1 MNSNNKSQQQ
11 ELLKKARAIARAQAA
26 AAERPRDATGHFM
39 PMEKSTK
46 PQSPQFSLENRQMF
60 PASKIVQGQFYD
72 VVIPTEVPVRFSWRY
87 LGGLFF
93 ILLGIVFTILFIIY
107 IIRNEDEDDVNAG
120 SSGTRN

>member
-1 MNSNNKSQQQ
+1 MNSNKFKQQ

-26 AAERPRDATGHFM
+26 AAERPRDAAGHFM

-46 PQSPQFSLENRQMF
+46 PQSPQFPLENRQMF

-72 VVIPTEVPVRFSWRY
+72 VVPTEVPVRFSWRY

-120 SSGTRN
+120 SSGTQN